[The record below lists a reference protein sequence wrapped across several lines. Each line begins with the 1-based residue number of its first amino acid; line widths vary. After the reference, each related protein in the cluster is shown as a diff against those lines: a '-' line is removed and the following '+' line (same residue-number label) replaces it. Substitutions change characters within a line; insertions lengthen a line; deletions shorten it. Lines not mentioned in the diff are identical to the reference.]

1 MSDNHIPCFY
11 ARITRQEHW
20 FAARIQYYCIWVM
33 CMPVKKRRV
42 VINNYKKW
50 HDEISQILNSSNAE
64 TAGMSEEERKAE
76 EKRDREEIIE
86 LIKQANSRRKQKL
99 MIPRYTHRLL
109 FEMLCRELLKYAKED
124 PTDLT
129 IESDVRHGMIRMEFG
144 QLILDE
150 QHPISHRRVW
160 KWLMSHADDIWATP
174 IHRYG
179 DQALQYIFTFNFQKE
194 IRLK

>member
-1 MSDNHIPCFY
+1 
-11 ARITRQEHW
+11 
-20 FAARIQYYCIWVM
+20 
-33 CMPVKKRRV
+33 
-42 VINNYKKW
+42 
-50 HDEISQILNSSNAE
+50 
-64 TAGMSEEERKAE
+64 
-76 EKRDREEIIE
+76 
-86 LIKQANSRRKQKL
+86 
-99 MIPRYTHRLL
+99 
-109 FEMLCRELLKYAKED
+109 MLCRELLKYAKED

-160 KWLMSHADDIWATP
+160 KWLMSQADDIWATP